1 MKHSS
6 WKTRLVAG
14 GLLALS
20 LGLMAY
26 TILHGIVMSHY
37 DPGTTSAFHWILGLG
52 FLAGGIYSLRGL
64 VRGSF

>member
-1 MKHSS
+1 M
-6 WKTRLVAG
+6 
-14 GLLALS
+14 ALS